1 MRDFVS
7 PKGDF
12 ILTIPNEWC
21 YVNEMYGGGDIPSS
35 SFELAENPIGCF
47 QVLCKP
53 KTTGSL
59 HEMIMPN
66 YLFPQKKATRNLVF
80 TERYLNTETT
90 NMVVWLALVEEQL
103 LMCKYIYNNAVQ
115 KDELARELSRAKDCL
130 KSIII
135 IPEKD
140 KESVLERDRYHKF
153 MTSLAAVNDLIYR
166 AHENKS
172 FIELVALL
180 ANKID
185 ALLRLSLILK
195 EQINNDTLTI
205 NTALIYQKE
214 GDKIVFE
221 KEIYKKALDKNII
234 DENLFKRL
242 NYQYNQRNRVIH
254 RYIISDILTKDVM
267 EIVNEYLSLE
277 NEINEIEMNI
287 EKQQVELKKG
297 ILGSQE
303 NLLSTQN
310 REEELGRMIASI
322 GDKHAI
328 RSFNK
333 NIVYK
338 KLRKGK

>member
-1 MRDFVS
+1 MRNFVS

-21 YVNEMYGGGDIPSS
+21 YLNEMYGGGDIPSS
-35 SFELAENPIGCF
+35 SFGLAENPIGCF
-47 QVLCKP
+47 QVRYDDRTIDYQNEIIK
-53 KTTGSL
+53 
-59 HEMIMPN
+59 N
-66 YLFPQKKATRNLVF
+66 NNLFPQKEATRNLVF
-80 TERYLNTETT
+80 TEQHLNVETT
-90 NMVVWLALVEEQL
+90 NMIIWRALVEKKL
-103 LMCKYIYNNAVQ
+103 LTCKYTYNNTVQ
-115 KDELARELSRAKDCL
+115 KDELAKELSRAKDCL

-135 IPEKD
+135 IIEED
-140 KESVLERDRYHKF
+140 KESVLEKDRYDKF

-221 KEIYKKALDKNII
+221 KEIYKKALDEYII

-310 REEELGRMIASI
+310 REEELGRMIATI

-338 KLRKGK
+338 KLRKDK